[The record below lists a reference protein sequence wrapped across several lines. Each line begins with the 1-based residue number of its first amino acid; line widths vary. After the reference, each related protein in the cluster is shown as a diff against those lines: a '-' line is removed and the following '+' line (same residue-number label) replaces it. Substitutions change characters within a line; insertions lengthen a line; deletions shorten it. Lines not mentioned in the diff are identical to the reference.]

1 MKHNEPSSAT
11 QALLVAVRVDV
22 ALRALP
28 IGDQGP
34 EICCA
39 VSNVPRLLQLMTSL
53 PLTGGALVNMA
64 AACNFAAEARI
75 PRPLARIII
84 LIIGILR
91 WRRPREPRVAET
103 SPCKLT
109 DKRTIGVFGRAT
121 PVASENLRPI

>member
-1 MKHNEPSSAT
+1 MFIKVGVGGVGVSVQNFAPRSSVALAGPTPWKFTQFSRHVEFVEMKHNEPSSAT

-75 PRPLARIII
+75 PRPLARIIN
-84 LIIGILR
+84 LI
-91 WRRPREPRVAET
+91 
-103 SPCKLT
+103 S
-109 DKRTIGVFGRAT
+109 
-121 PVASENLRPI
+121 